1 MRRSD
6 DHRAAPHE
14 ALVRQIWQEHSRAML
29 AYAVQ
34 VTGNRADAEDVVQET
49 LIHAWR
55 QAHHL
60 SARQD
65 STRTWLLT
73 VVQDI
78 VAAHLRARPAGTR
91 RADPEPTDVTALN
104 DHAEQVVDAML
115 VAEGVRRLIPKHRVV
130 IELIYLRGYS
140 LADAADALGLSTET
154 VKTRAY
160 YALRALQGMYPDLPH
175 SDSRRRPLVED
186 AESTVDRHVAGRCL
200 RARPLPGRPA
210 IRRVTGGR
218 PGRSVTPPIPRR
230 TPVDGGA

>member
-6 DHRAAPHE
+6 DQRAAPHE
-14 ALVRQIWQEHSRAML
+14 ALVRQIWQEHGRAML

-55 QAHHL
+55 HAHHL
-60 SARQD
+60 SARRD

-78 VAAHLRARPAGTR
+78 VAARPRAGSAGTR
-91 RADPEPTDVTALN
+91 RAGTEPSDVTALH
-104 DHAEQVVDAML
+104 DHAEQVVDAMV

-140 LADAADALGLSTET
+140 LADAADALGLSTDT

-160 YALRALQGMYPDLPH
+160 YALRALQGMYPDLPR
-175 SDSRRRPLVED
+175 SASRSRPLVED
-186 AESTVDRHVAGRCL
+186 TETTVDRHVAGRCL
-200 RARPLPGRPA
+200 PARPGPGRST
-210 IRRVTGGR
+210 IRRVSGGR
-218 PGRSVTPPIPRR
+218 SARPVTPPIPSR